1 MQIKGLLL
9 LTIIL
14 AGLNGQAQFSKYVI
28 QLKDKA
34 FNPYSISNPGA
45 FLTQRSLDRRTR
57 YNIAIDS
64 TDLPVTQRYIDSIR
78 LAGNVTILNTS
89 KWLNQVAIQ
98 TTDVAALQKIN
109 NFPFVISSAPLAAR
123 TGTSAVNK
131 KLDLGETPIPV
142 LDQKPN
148 GIENINAQFN
158 YGQSNGQVKIHH
170 GDFLHNHGFMGQQ
183 MQIAMLDAGFYHYQT
198 LPTFDSMRNNNQV
211 LGTWDF
217 VVGNESVNEDNNH
230 GMQCLSTIAANM
242 PGKFVGTAP
251 KA

>member
-1 MQIKGLLL
+1 MKRSTKMQIKGLLF

-28 QLKDKA
+28 RLKDKA

-89 KWLNQVAIQ
+89 KWLNQVAIE
-98 TTDVAALQKIN
+98 TTDAAALQKIN

-123 TGTSAVNK
+123 TSATNVNK
-131 KLDLGETPIPV
+131 KLDLGETPIP
-142 LDQKPN
+142 Q
-148 GIENINAQFN
+148 A
-158 YGQSNGQVKIHH
+158 GQLAGTGASPSPFPSFRRSIAWSISQSEGQ
-170 GDFLHNHGFMGQQ
+170 
-183 MQIAMLDAGFYHYQT
+183 
-198 LPTFDSMRNNNQV
+198 
-211 LGTWDF
+211 
-217 VVGNESVNEDNNH
+217 E
-230 GMQCLSTIAANM
+230 
-242 PGKFVGTAP
+242 GK
-251 KA
+251 